1 MKSLILSIS
10 VLLFSIHLSAQETA
24 EVYVL
29 RKTGYNASLVG
40 FNLIMDGDLLCKSKN
55 KSYSVHQVPVGDHSF
70 QARLLGKKK
79 MKKKSMEPLD
89 LTFEAGETYYLQL
102 NLKTRAF
109 DSQVDVQ
116 EITKSSANRIMPD
129 LKLQENCKT
138 E

>member
-1 MKSLILSIS
+1 MKASI
-10 VLLFSIHLSAQETA
+10 VTIFLLLFLTSLSAQETA

-29 RKTGYNASLVG
+29 RKTGYSGSAVG
-40 FNLIMDGDLLCKSKN
+40 FNLIMDGELLCKARN
-55 KSYSVHQVPVGDHSF
+55 KRYSIHQVPAGDHSF
-70 QARLLGKKK
+70 QARIFGKKK

-116 EITKSSANRIMPD
+116 EIAKSSADRIMPD
-129 LKLQENCKT
+129 LKLQENCKA

>member
-1 MKSLILSIS
+1 MKASI
-10 VLLFSIHLSAQETA
+10 VTIFLLLFLTSLSAQETA

-29 RKTGYNASLVG
+29 RKTGYSGSAVG
-40 FNLIMDGDLLCKSKN
+40 SNLIMDGELLCKARN
-55 KSYSVHQVPVGDHSF
+55 KRYSIHQVPAGDHSF
-70 QARLLGKKK
+70 QARIFGKKK

-109 DSQVDVQ
+109 DSQVVFK
-116 EITKSSANRIMPD
+116 KSLRAV
-129 LKLQENCKT
+129 LT

>member
-1 MKSLILSIS
+1 MKASI
-10 VLLFSIHLSAQETA
+10 VTIFLLLFLTSLSAQETA

-29 RKTGYNASLVG
+29 RKTGYSGSAIG
-40 FNLIMDGDLLCKSKN
+40 FNLIMDGELLCKARN
-55 KSYSVHQVPVGDHSF
+55 KRYSIHQVPAGDHSF
-70 QARLLGKKK
+70 QARIFGKKK

-116 EITKSSANRIMPD
+116 EITKSSEAQN
-129 LKLQENCKT
+129 QCCKVGDISLRSI
-138 E
+138 

>member
-1 MKSLILSIS
+1 MKASI
-10 VLLFSIHLSAQETA
+10 VTIFLLLFLTSLSAQETA

-29 RKTGYNASLVG
+29 RKTGYSGSAVG
-40 FNLIMDGDLLCKSKN
+40 FNLIMDGELLCKARN
-55 KSYSVHQVPVGDHSF
+55 KRYSIHQVPAGDHSF
-70 QARLLGKKK
+70 QARIFGKKK

-109 DSQVDVQ
+109 DSQVVFK
-116 EITKSSANRIMPD
+116 KSLRAV
-129 LKLQENCKT
+129 LT